1 MQTLDDAIGD
11 LSLAVQRRAVRL
23 KTAHCP
29 SDFKKEFGKREV
41 QRGIDLIR
49 KNLAEY
55 EKWKKDSAQS
65 TSQWSQRGIGK

>member
-1 MQTLDDAIGD
+1 MQTLEDAIGD
-11 LSLAVQRRAVRL
+11 LSLAVQRRADRL

-41 QRGIDLIR
+41 QRCIDSLH

-55 EKWKKDSAQS
+55 EKWKKNSAQS
-65 TSQWSQRGIGK
+65 TSHWSQRGIGK